1 MEYFMEPEMLQQ
13 LLRTHDSTLVTSP
26 RQCPHKFPTL
36 HSIIVELAA
45 ADVGDIPPTLSRAIH
60 ALVLKW
66 LGLGNPEA
74 ASIVH
79 SSQNSP
85 LSISGLLGNRRP
97 SGTQVGDFF
106 YFRIGILD
114 GSLIE
119 PLLRGFE
126 QSEKQSLVLA
136 NFPFLLRNMY
146 ALPGTH
152 RLALSADYGLLSHP
166 LQILT
171 DIELHFLSPTSFKQ
185 NQSVQTFPL
194 PELVFNSLH
203 RRWNAFAPSEYQLP
217 AMEWNALV
225 SAYELKTY
233 ALKMEGGAEIGAQ
246 GWVRYRFGEIDVA
259 RIATILAN
267 FAFFSGV
274 GRKTSMGMG
283 QTQLVQEV
291 KGTHKEALRNQSNL
305 KRSHKRK

>member
-1 MEYFMEPEMLQQ
+1 MLLQ
-13 LLRTHDSTLVTSP
+13 
-26 RQCPHKFPTL
+26 PHNSPTL
-36 HSIIVELAA
+36 HSVVVELAA
-45 ADVGDIPPTLSRAIH
+45 ADAGDIPPTLSRALH

-66 LGLGNPEA
+66 LALGNSEA

-79 SSQNSP
+79 ASQNSP

-97 SGTQVGDFF
+97 SGTQIGDYF

-126 QSEKQSLVLA
+126 QSETQTLILA
-136 NFPFLLRNMY
+136 DFPFVLRNMY
-146 ALPGTH
+146 AIPGTH
-152 RLALSADYGLLSHP
+152 RLAGAADYGLLSHP
-166 LQILT
+166 PQVLT

-185 NQSVQTFPL
+185 NQGVQTFPL

-203 RRWNAFAPSEYQLP
+203 RRWNAFAPPQYQLAP
-217 AMEWNALV
+217 MEWNALV
-225 SAYELKTY
+225 SAYDLKTH
-233 ALKMEGGAEIGAQ
+233 ALKLEGGAEIGTQ
-246 GWVRYRFGEIDVA
+246 GWVRYRFHEVEA
-259 RIATILAN
+259 AKMATILAN

-283 QTQLVQEV
+283 QTQLAM
-291 KGTHKEALRNQSNL
+291 TSALRQTSKPKKRNSENQHQSTI
-305 KRSHKRK
+305 